1 MEGMEGMEG
10 GGEGAVRAWLA
21 QQQQQQQGTEEEE
34 EEEEGMA
41 AAVAKVTQHNS
52 DAAQRCAY
60 TARDRLQHGW
70 GAALA
75 VLYRCAL

>member
-1 MEGMEGMEG
+1 MEGVEG

-21 QQQQQQQGTEEEE
+21 QQQQQQQQQGTEEEE
-34 EEEEGMA
+34 EGGMA
-41 AAVAKVTQHNS
+41 AAVAKVTQHSS

-70 GAALA
+70 
-75 VLYRCAL
+75 